1 MGEAKKIKIAPS
13 ILSADF
19 GHLCSQIEEAEG
31 GEADYIHIDVMD
43 GHFVPNIT
51 VGPLVVSAIDKCTEL
66 PLDVHLM
73 IQNPEFYLEDF
84 ILAGA
89 DLLSVQLE
97 ACTHLHRVI
106 QRIKSFDRVKV
117 GVALNPATALTN
129 LVNILNYI
137 DFALVMS
144 VNPGF
149 GGQDF
154 IPESLEKIAL
164 LRRMI
169 DERGY
174 NVEIQVDG
182 GVNSANAGDIIKAG
196 ANVLVAGSSIF
207 GQADIARAIKDL
219 RVAASR

>member
-1 MGEAKKIKIAPS
+1 MNNEKKIKIVPS

-19 GHLCSQIEEAEG
+19 GHLCSQIKEVEKG
-31 GEADYIHIDVMD
+31 GVDYIHIDVMD

-51 VGPLVVSAIDKCTEL
+51 IGPMVISAMNKCTEL

-73 IQNPEFYLEDF
+73 IENPEFYLEEF
-84 ILAGA
+84 ITAGA

-106 QRIKSFDRVKV
+106 QRIKSYNHVRV

-129 LVNILNYI
+129 LVNILNEI
-137 DFALVMS
+137 NFVLVMS

-149 GGQDF
+149 GGQEF
-154 IPESLEKIAL
+154 IPQSLEKIKL
-164 LRRMI
+164 LRNMI
-169 DERGY
+169 DERGL

-182 GVNSANAGDIIKAG
+182 GISPTNAGNIVKAG
-196 ANVLVAGSSIF
+196 ADILVAGSSIF
-207 GQADIARAIKDL
+207 CQPNIVKAIQDL
-219 RVAASR
+219 KEAATR